1 MTFHETT
8 IEKIL
13 NILFLITQNFIEN
26 SQNNMTKMDDPFNLS
41 EMEEKLKNIENLVL
55 PRTEIQRRIELNSNK
70 DFYNENQPRSE
81 PKTAP
86 ISPTRENILDDK
98 ENVPTFPTNAQPF
111 QKSYSIRRRSR
122 LLERRNISPKT
133 LDFSIN

>member
-8 IEKIL
+8 VEKIL
-13 NILFLITQNFIEN
+13 NILFLITQNLIKN
-26 SQNNMTKMDDPFNLS
+26 SQNTIAKMDDPFNLS
-41 EMEEKLKNIENLVL
+41 KMDEKLKHIENLVL
-55 PRTEIQRRIELNSNK
+55 PRNEIQRRIELNSNK
-70 DFYNENQPRSE
+70 DFYNENQPRAE
-81 PKTAP
+81 PKTSP

-98 ENVPTFPTNAQPF
+98 ENVVPFPTHAQPF
-111 QKSYSIRRRSR
+111 QKGYSIRRRSR